1 MPDRASFAAKAR
13 HGDQEQADGEAVYDL
28 LADTR
33 PITALDRRVD
43 RLGRYVGGL
52 FLVAVAISFYEIV
65 MRYAFNAPTIWVH
78 ETVIALVAV
87 CYAFGGAFALARDSH
102 IRIGLIRAVAGPRVR
117 KILNVV
123 NAAMALVFAAALGWA
138 AYLMTRKAW
147 ISPAGELSL
156 DRSGSAWNPPLPAM
170 IKAALLVCL
179 ILMGVQALLQ
189 LIYWLR
195 DSMGWE
201 H

>member
-1 MPDRASFAAKAR
+1 MPDRASSAAIAR

-33 PITALDRRVD
+33 PVTALDRRVD
-43 RLGRYVGGL
+43 RLGRYVGVL

-170 IKAALLVCL
+170 IKAGLLVCL
-179 ILMGVQALLQ
+179 VLMGVQALLH
-189 LIYWLR
+189 LVHWLR
-195 DSMGWE
+195 DSMGRE